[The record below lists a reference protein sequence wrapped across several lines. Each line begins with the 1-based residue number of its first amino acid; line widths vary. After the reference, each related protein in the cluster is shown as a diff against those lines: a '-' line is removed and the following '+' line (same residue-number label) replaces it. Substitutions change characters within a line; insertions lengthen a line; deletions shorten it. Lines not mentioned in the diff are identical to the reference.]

1 MTVALSASQTKRARD
16 HRSFLETRN
25 VTKIESK
32 LQIQFGELFGSP
44 SWNSPWANCT
54 CGNREI
60 TPFLPLPGGGGGT
73 AGEQVAKCLP
83 LESSSCGRSGKGL
96 PGLVARGVPLAWLG
110 LGSSKKHKSQVN
122 LIKLSRTRV
131 WPNATIL
138 RNNWEQ
144 FKYLQSAC

>member
-25 VTKIESK
+25 VTEIESK
-32 LQIQFGELFGSP
+32 LQIQFGCELFGSP
-44 SWNSPWANCT
+44 SWNSPWPNCT

-60 TPFLPLPGGGGGT
+60 TPSLLLPRGEGGGT

-96 PGLVARGVPLAWLG
+96 PGRVARGVHLAWLG

-131 WPNATIL
+131 
-138 RNNWEQ
+138 
-144 FKYLQSAC
+144 